1 MQYFDDPDGGVVRLS
16 FTQNFETW
24 APGQHFFLTF
34 PALTIWQS
42 HPFTILSTST
52 SDAASA
58 HTYIARCRKGETGR
72 LKNLILATENQ
83 EKTTITPVILCGPY
97 GTDLVPTQGEVTNI
111 LAISGGTGVSLTLPV
126 VMVATNS
133 PAHARAAIDFIWM
146 IRRASNME
154 WVASEMEELKRRAK
168 LSNINLRI
176 HIYIT
181 QERST
186 SISTQ
191 AQGGKTS
198 LDIGVNSVAGSQS
211 SVASIREENF
221 HMTFMDD
228 HHPSLRDV
236 VANFMETRADSAYR
250 TKVIAS
256 GPRGMGGDLR
266 AAVAASNDGAKVW
279 RNEKRFDVSLEWDD
293 RG

>member
-1 MQYFDDPDGGVVRLS
+1 M
-16 FTQNFETW
+16 
-24 APGQHFFLTF
+24 
-34 PALTIWQS
+34 PA
-42 HPFTILSTST
+42 
-52 SDAASA
+52 
-58 HTYIARCRKGETGR
+58 
-72 LKNLILATENQ
+72 
-83 EKTTITPVILCGPY
+83 
-97 GTDLVPTQGEVTNI
+97 QGEVTNI
-111 LAISGGTGVSLTLPV
+111 LAIAGGTGVSLTLPV

-146 IRRASNME
+146 IRRASNIE

-168 LSNINLRI
+168 LSNLNLRI
-176 HIYIT
+176 HVYIT

-186 SISTQ
+186 SISAPSQ
-191 AQGGKTS
+191 ARGGKTS
-198 LDIGVNSVAGSQS
+198 LDIGVESVAGSQS

-228 HHPSLRDV
+228 HHPSLQDV
-236 VANFMETRADSAYR
+236 VSNFMETRTDSAYR
-250 TKVIAS
+250 TRVIAS